1 MIPTTRECLDLMV
14 KYQMRDNIRAHSLVV
29 EKVAREISRG
39 LRGAGVPLSLRKVA
53 AGALMHDI
61 AKTAC
66 LGTGGDHAA
75 KGAEICLRHHFD
87 EIAEI
92 VREHVRLR
100 NYQLQGPICE
110 KEVVYYADKRVNHDR
125 IVSLEERLDSL
136 LRRYGRN
143 EARLCRLIGDN
154 FELCKKVEEKLFAQ
168 LSFRPED
175 LIGQVSG

>member
-1 MIPTTRECLDLMV
+1 MIPSKRECLDLMA

-29 EKVAREISRG
+29 ERVAREISLG
-39 LRGAGVPLSLRKVA
+39 LREAGVSLSLRKVA
-53 AGALMHDI
+53 AGALLHDI

-66 LGTGGDHAA
+66 LETGGDHAA
-75 KGAEICLRHHFD
+75 EGAEICLKHHFD

-92 VREHVRLR
+92 VGEHVRLR
-100 NYQLQGPICE
+100 NYHPQGAICE

-143 EARLCRLIGDN
+143 EARLRRLIGDN
-154 FELCKKVEEKLFAQ
+154 FELCRKVEEKLFAQ
-168 LSFRPED
+168 LGFRPED
-175 LIGQVSG
+175 LVGRVGG